1 MCFVG
6 LLLLLR
12 LFISCEARG
21 SLVGLGMSIA
31 GFLILLP
38 LFLLWD
44 LKMSVNL
51 AERAVQALAVD
62 GSVVDVSVE
71 RYGDRVVFRVKL
83 FGVIPL
89 EVLRSVVELLSNMLQ
104 GYRVADVALE
114 TPAFVD
120 LVVVFERR

>member
-12 LFISCEARG
+12 LSISCEARG
-21 SLVGLGMSIA
+21 SLAGFSMSVA

-38 LFLLWD
+38 LFLLRD

-51 AERAVQALAVD
+51 AEHVVQALAVD
-62 GSVVDVSVE
+62 GSVADVSVE
-71 RYGDRVVFRVKL
+71 HYGDRVVFRVKL

-89 EVLRSVVELLSNMLQ
+89 EVLRSVVELLSNMMQ
-104 GYRVADVALE
+104 GYRVADVAL
-114 TPAFVD
+114 
-120 LVVVFERR
+120 

>member
-21 SLVGLGMSIA
+21 SLVGLSMPVT

-44 LKMSVNL
+44 LKMSANL
-51 AERAVQALAVD
+51 AERVVQDLAVE
-62 GSVVDVSVE
+62 GSVADVSVE
-71 RYGDRVVFRVKL
+71 HYGDRVVFRVKL

-89 EVLRSVVELLSNMLQ
+89 EVLKSVVELLSNML
-104 GYRVADVALE
+104 
-114 TPAFVD
+114 
-120 LVVVFERR
+120 